1 MAEAI
6 KINDATWRFED
17 GGVRFFL
24 LCGKEK
30 AALIDTGMNAPDA
43 KEQAEKLT
51 DLPIILINTHADRDH
66 ISGNGAFEE
75 FCMSPAEEDNYRD
88 NGGNGTIIPVKDGD
102 VIDLGDRPLCIIDN
116 PGHTPGSIAILDERY
131 RVLIAGDSVQD
142 GNIFM
147 FGKYRNIDT
156 YIDSLKRLK
165 EYDGRYDEIY
175 AMHGTVP
182 VKPDLI
188 DKLIGGAEQIRGGTA
203 EGKKVDMFGNE
214 VMLYKFPYAGFLC
227 EVKEV
232 L

>member
-1 MAEAI
+1 MLKNYMKEGQKLPLFGVGPYIVYGMAMVNI
-6 KINDATWRFED
+6 VGIILFGYVFKVGI
-17 GGVRFFL
+17 L
-24 LCGKEK
+24 
-30 AALIDTGMNAPDA
+30 PD
-43 KEQAEKLT
+43 
-51 DLPIILINTHADRDH
+51 PWILINTHADRDH

-75 FCMSPAEEDNYRD
+75 FCMSPSEEDNYRD

-102 VIDLGDRPLCIIDN
+102 VINLGDRPLCIIDN

-203 EGKKVDMFGNE
+203 EEKKVDMFGNE
-214 VMLYKFPYAGFLC
+214 VMLYKFPYSGFLC